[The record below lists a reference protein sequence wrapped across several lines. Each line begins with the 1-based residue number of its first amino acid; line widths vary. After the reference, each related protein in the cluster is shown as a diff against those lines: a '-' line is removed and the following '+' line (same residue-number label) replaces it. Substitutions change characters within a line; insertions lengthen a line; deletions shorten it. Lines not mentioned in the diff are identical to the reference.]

1 MSLVVNQRPKMMIAK
16 PDEITMHS
24 VSSCGWQMKASKRRE
39 TDELS
44 HAAVENPFHVKHL
57 STAVLHQFDLNPKT
71 LTYFHGGMDQKLVET
86 EEVEPIHHITVQH
99 CSANLLARRI
109 IR

>member
-1 MSLVVNQRPKMMIAK
+1 MMIAK

-44 HAAVENPFHVKHL
+44 HTAVEKPFHVKHL
-57 STAVLHQFDLNPKT
+57 SAMVLNPKT